1 MELRNNRLT
10 VWKWLIVIL
19 SVATMIL
26 FCENSK
32 TNREVENLKSNF
44 ENEIYNLRV
53 EISNL
58 KCAIDNEISISKS
71 DSEIEIENSNSPV
84 DFDYD
89 FNYVVRVVGAEA
101 RGESWE
107 GIMAVAQTI
116 ANRAEIKGVTPEE
129 VVKEKVGGVRQYTA
143 PMPSSNFENGDTVGE
158 ICLLVLLYGERIVDE
173 DITHF
178 CTSQAN
184 GWHSKNLEFVCKI
197 GNLEFYKGEC

>member
-1 MELRNNRLT
+1 MNNNRLT

-19 SVATMIL
+19 SVVTMIL
-26 FCENSK
+26 FFENSK

-58 KCAIDNEISISKS
+58 KCAIDNENSISKS
-71 DSEIEIENSNSPV
+71 DSGFEIENSNSTI

-89 FNYVVRVVGAEA
+89 FDYVVRVVGAEA

-107 GIMAVAQTI
+107 GVMAVVQTI
-116 ANRAEIKGVTPEE
+116 ANRAEIKGITPEE
-129 VVKEKVGGVRQYTA
+129 VVKEKVGGVRQYAA
-143 PMPSSNFENGDTVGE
+143 PMPSSDFDNGDTVGE
-158 ICLLVLLYGERIVDE
+158 ICLLVLLYGEKIVDE
-173 DITHF
+173 NITHF

-184 GWHSKNLEFVCKI
+184 SWHSENLEFVCKI
-197 GNLEFYKGEC
+197 GNLEFYKEVC